1 MTTLSYAELH
11 RQVASDIDAEIAGA
25 LASLGPSTA
34 AVRRSISGLLGHQQ
48 MKYPLS
54 VLPLLVHACETG
66 VPGPAVPLSA
76 VHVLWWTSAC
86 YLDDLAD
93 GHGAHTPAGLGRDE
107 ALLASVLSGQALPI
121 RVVQAQPVPDAV
133 RNALTREIVD
143 CWIDAVEGQLR
154 DLRGDPANA
163 SRDAVVAAYRGKS
176 GAPFAMITAMAAIL
190 SGAGTERT
198 ELWRE
203 FGDVFGILWQL
214 FNDQEDLLSGRDEDL
229 RNGTVTHLL
238 ACALEEEPSGS
249 RARVAELGRA
259 ARDSAPARARLRA
272 TLLAPAVLRR
282 FEKDLTAFRD
292 DAHRVLDELGG
303 DETYLPA
310 LRQLV
315 DQAAGMYLTEALP

>member
-1 MTTLSYAELH
+1 MTTLSYGELH
-11 RQVASDIDAEIAGA
+11 RQVAPEIDAEIATA
-25 LASLGPSTA
+25 LESLGPSSG
-34 AVRRSISGLLGHQQ
+34 AVRRSISGLLGHQR

-66 VPGPAVPLSA
+66 APGPAVPLAA

-93 GHGAHTPAGLGRDE
+93 GHGAHTPAGLGTDE

-133 RNALTREIVD
+133 RGALTREIVD

-154 DLRGDPANA
+154 DLRGDLANA

-176 GAPFAMITAMAAIL
+176 GAPFGMITAMAAIL
-190 SGAGTERT
+190 SGARSERT

-203 FGDVFGILWQL
+203 FGEVFGILWQL

-229 RNGTVTHLL
+229 LNGTVTYLL
-238 ACALEEEPSGS
+238 ACALEEAPPGS
-249 RARVAELGRA
+249 RERVAELGRA
-259 ARDSAPARARLRA
+259 ARGSAAARARLRA
-272 TLLAPAVLRR
+272 LLLGPAVLRR
-282 FEKDLTAFRD
+282 FERDLAAFRD

-303 DETYLPA
+303 DESHVPA

-315 DQAAGMYLTEALP
+315 DQAAGMCLTVGLP

>member
-1 MTTLSYAELH
+1 MNSLTYEDLH
-11 RQVASDIDAEIAGA
+11 RRISAEIDAEIENA
-25 LASLGPSTA
+25 LDDLGPSSA

-54 VLPLLVHACETG
+54 VLPLLVHAAETG
-66 VPGPAVPLSA
+66 APEPAVPLSA

-93 GHGAHTPAGLGRDE
+93 GHGAHTPRGLGADE

-121 RVVQAQPVPDAV
+121 RVVQAQPVPDAL
-133 RNALTREIVD
+133 RNALTGEIVN

-154 DLRGDPANA
+154 DLRGDLAGA
-163 SRDAVVAAYRGKS
+163 SRDSVVEAYRGKS

-190 SGAGTERT
+190 ADAGHERT

-203 FGDVFGILWQL
+203 FGDEFGILWQL

-229 RNGTVTHLL
+229 RNGTVTYLL
-238 ACALEEEPSGS
+238 ACALDEAPYGTRDHLLALSAAARGS
-249 RARVAELGRA
+249 ERAREEL
-259 ARDSAPARARLRA
+259 RAR
-272 TLLAPAVLRR
+272 LLAPAVLRR
-282 FEKDLTAFRD
+282 YEKDLSAHRD
-292 DAHRVLDELGG
+292 EAYRVLDRLGG
-303 DETYLPA
+303 HEPYVSA

-315 DQAAGMYLTEALP
+315 DQSAGMYLS

>member
-1 MTTLSYAELH
+1 MNSLSYVDLH
-11 RQVASDIDAEIAGA
+11 RRVSSDIDAEITAA
-25 LASLGPSTA
+25 LERLGPSA
-34 AVRRSISGLLGHQQ
+34 AQVRRSISGLLGHQQ

-54 VLPLLVHACETG
+54 VLPLLVHAAETG
-66 VPGPAVPLSA
+66 AVEPAVPLSA

-93 GHGAHTPAGLGRDE
+93 GHGAHAPEGLGTDE

-133 RNALTREIVD
+133 RNALTGEIVN

-154 DLRGDPANA
+154 DLRGDVENA
-163 SRDAVVAAYRGKS
+163 SRDAVAAAYRGKS

-190 SGAGTERT
+190 SGARTERT

-203 FGDVFGILWQL
+203 FGDVFGVLWQL

-229 RNGTVTHLL
+229 RNGTVTYLL
-238 ACALEEEPSGS
+238 ACALEEASPGS
-249 RARVAELGRA
+249 RARVLELGVA
-259 ARDSAPARARLRA
+259 ARRSEQARSQLRA
-272 TLLAPAVLRR
+272 LLLAPAVLRR
-282 FEKDLTAFRD
+282 FEKDLMAFRD
-292 DAHRVLDELGG
+292 EAYRSLDELGG
-303 DETYLPA
+303 GEPYLTT

-315 DQAAGMYLTEALP
+315 DQAAGMHLS

>member
-1 MTTLSYAELH
+1 MSTLSCAELH
-11 RQVASDIDAEIAGA
+11 RQVASEIDAEIATA
-25 LASLGPSTA
+25 LESLGPSSV

-54 VLPLLVHACETG
+54 VLPLLVHASETG

-93 GHGAHTPAGLGRDE
+93 GHGTHTPDGLGTDE

-121 RVVQAQPVPDAV
+121 RVVQAQSVPDAV
-133 RNALTREIVD
+133 RNALTGEIVN

-154 DLRGDPANA
+154 DLRGDMENA

-176 GAPFAMITAMAAIL
+176 GAPFGMITAMAAIL
-190 SGAGTERT
+190 CGAGTERT
-198 ELWRE
+198 EQWRE
-203 FGDVFGILWQL
+203 FGAVFGILWQL

-229 RNGTVTHLL
+229 LNGTVTYLL
-238 ACALEEEPSGS
+238 ACALEETPPGS
-249 RARVAELGRA
+249 RTRVTELSAAARCSETARAELRA
-259 ARDSAPARARLRA
+259 L
-272 TLLAPAVLRR
+272 LLAPGVLRR
-282 FEKDLTAFRD
+282 FEKDLAAFRD
-292 DAHRVLDELGG
+292 DAYRVLDELGG
-303 DETYLPA
+303 DETYVPA

-315 DQAAGMYLTEALP
+315 AQASGMYLT

>member
-1 MTTLSYAELH
+1 MNTLTYADLH
-11 RQVASDIDAEIAGA
+11 RQVSSDIDAEIAAA
-25 LASLGPSTA
+25 LEGLGPSSA

-54 VLPLLVHACETG
+54 VLPLLVHAAETG
-66 VPGPAVPLSA
+66 APGPAVPLSA

-86 YLDDLAD
+86 YLDDLTD
-93 GHGAHTPAGLGRDE
+93 GHGTHTPDGLGTDE

-121 RVVQAQPVPDAV
+121 RVVQAQSVPDAV
-133 RNALTREIVD
+133 RNALTGEIVN

-154 DLRGDPANA
+154 DLRGDMENA

-176 GAPFAMITAMAAIL
+176 GAPFGMITAMAAIL
-190 SGAGTERT
+190 AGAGTERT

-229 RNGTVTHLL
+229 LNGTVTYLL
-238 ACALEEEPSGS
+238 ACALEETPPGS
-249 RARVAELGRA
+249 RARVAELGVA
-259 ARDSAPARARLRA
+259 ARSSEPARAELRA
-272 TLLAPAVLRR
+272 RLLAPAVLRR
-282 FEKDLTAFRD
+282 FEKDLAAFRD
-292 DAHRVLDELGG
+292 DAYRVLDELGG

-315 DQAAGMYLTEALP
+315 DQAAGMYLT